1 MASRGRVR
9 LAIAISHPIQYH
21 APLYS
26 HLARDGRFE
35 LKVFF
40 MSDRGV
46 RAFFDPF
53 AQTMVR
59 FDNPLVSG
67 YDHVFLHQGEPKTWT
82 EKKTERI
89 SFKLKD
95 GIAQFAP
102 DAVYFHG
109 YTNPSFW
116 PAMRWCRRTGV
127 RVLLRGENEDL
138 LPRPAWKNVARESFL
153 RLLIPR
159 IDAFLYIGRA
169 NKEFFLRRGVPES
182 KLFYVP
188 YSVDNGYFRGG
199 VSEEELARIRT
210 SLRERYGLPPET
222 RLFVYTHKFRETMRP
237 VDAVAAFGRAAAS
250 FPRPAA
256 LLMCGEGELRGE
268 VEAEAAQHPSA
279 KIILTGFLKQSD
291 LREHLIG
298 SDVMVNPAIEPWG
311 CSVNEGIASGLAQIS
326 SDMVAGYP
334 DMVRSGNGLV
344 YRCGDVDALAEE
356 IRLMA
361 SLPDAELGA
370 MQEESLRLATEE
382 LSFATCADGLFAAA
396 TAS

>member
-1 MASRGRVR
+1 MVR

-21 APLYS
+21 APLYGY
-26 HLARDGRFE
+26 LARDGRFE

-40 MSDRGV
+40 MSDRGA

-53 AQTMVR
+53 AQAMVR
-59 FDNPLVSG
+59 YDNPILGG
-67 YDHVFLHQGEPKTWT
+67 YDYTFLHQGEPKTWR

-89 SFKLKD
+89 SFRLRRE
-95 GIAQFAP
+95 IAGFKP
-102 DAVYFHG
+102 EAVYFHG
-109 YTNPSFW
+109 YSNPSFW
-116 PAMRWCRRTGV
+116 PAILWCRRNGV
-127 RVLLRGENEDL
+127 RVLLRGENEDM

-153 RLLIPR
+153 RMLIPR
-159 IDAFLYIGRA
+159 VDAFLYIGRA

-188 YSVDNGYFRGG
+188 YSVDNDYFRGG
-199 VSEEELARIRT
+199 VGEAELARIRT
-210 SLRERYGLPPET
+210 ALRERYGLEAET

-237 VDAVAAFGRAAAS
+237 VDAVAAFGRASSS
-250 FPRPAA
+250 FNRPVA

-268 VEAEAAQHPSA
+268 VEAEAARHPEA

-334 DMVRSGNGLV
+334 DMVRPANGLV
-344 YRCGDVDALAEE
+344 YKCGDLEALAEE
-356 IRLMA
+356 IRIMA
-361 SLPDAELGA
+361 AVPDDQLRA
-370 MQEESLRLATEE
+370 MQRESLRLATEE

-396 TAS
+396 TRR